1 MAGDSDR
8 SEVLRQM
15 AGVVA
20 NVAVLTALLVYF
32 GWRRAEV
39 QSRRLG
45 FDESLL
51 GASTRDYL
59 LRSVGPV
66 LVLLVVV
73 GLAGLAWVALD
84 RGLTGRLR
92 TAGPAD
98 PVLRWSLRL
107 LLASVVVL
115 PGLVWLTRGLWT
127 RTAFVVWPLSIAAGV
142 LLCLYALAFRS
153 GLPGHAEIPAGR
165 AVVVRACAA
174 LLAAIGLFTA
184 AHNLATVEGVQLADG
199 FVDELSTRPQVVVY
213 SLQQLHIDAPGADEE
228 RLGGDDSAYRFRYVG
243 LRLLEHTGGQYF
255 LVSDG
260 WTPEYGV
267 VVALPEDAAIRLEFV
282 RDRRGGP

>member
-84 RGLTGRLR
+84 RALTGRLR
-92 TAGPAD
+92 TAGPTD
-98 PVLRWSLRL
+98 PVLRWGIRL
-107 LLASVVVL
+107 LLAGVVVL
-115 PGLVWLTRGLWT
+115 PGLVWVTRGLWT
-127 RTAFVVWPLSIAAGV
+127 TTAYVVWPLSIVAGV
-142 LLCLYALAFRS
+142 LLFLYALAFRS
-153 GLPGHAEIPAGR
+153 GLPGHAAIPAGR

-184 AHNLATVEGVQLADG
+184 AHNLATVEGVELAAG
-199 FVDELSTRPQVVVY
+199 FVDELPTRPEVVVY
-213 SLQQLHIDAPGADEE
+213 SPQQLHIDAPGAVEE
-228 RLGGDDSAYRFRYVG
+228 RLGGEESAYRFRYSG

-260 WTPEYGV
+260 WTPDYGV
-267 VVALPEDAAIRLEFV
+267 VVALPEDSSIRFEFV

>member
-92 TAGPAD
+92 TAGPTD
-98 PVLRWSLRL
+98 RVLRWSLRL

-115 PGLVWLTRGLWT
+115 PALVWLTRGLWT
-127 RTAFVVWPLSIAAGV
+127 RTAFVVWPLSIVAGV
-142 LLCLYALAFRS
+142 LLCLYALVFRA
-153 GLPGHAEIPAGR
+153 GLPGHAEFPAGR

-199 FVDELSTRPQVVVY
+199 FVDELPTRPQVVVY

-228 RLGGDDSAYRFRYVG
+228 RLGGDESAYRFRYVG

-260 WTPEYGV
+260 WTPDYGV
-267 VVALPEDAAIRLEFV
+267 VVALPEDASIRLEFV
-282 RDRRGGP
+282 RDRRGNP